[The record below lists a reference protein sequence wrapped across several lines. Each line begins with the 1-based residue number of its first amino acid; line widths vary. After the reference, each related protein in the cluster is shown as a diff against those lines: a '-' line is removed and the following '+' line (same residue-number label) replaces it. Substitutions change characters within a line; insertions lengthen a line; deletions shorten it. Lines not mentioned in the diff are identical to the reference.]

1 MFYYITKYL
10 SPYCVLILSRFPIA
24 IKTPK
29 CFDETDIK
37 LFLDEIKS
45 MLEIGSYHDH
55 IINLQG
61 VSYELDEYERK
72 LTEVIAPFCYLYL
85 NKYNFLI

>member
-1 MFYYITKYL
+1 MIKYFC
-10 SPYCVLILSRFPIA
+10 PYCALIFSRFPIA

-29 CFDETDIK
+29 CFDGTDIK

-61 VSYELDEYERK
+61 VSYELDEYETK
-72 LTEVIAPFCYLYL
+72 LSEVIAPFCYLNL
-85 NKYNFLI
+85 KNIQNINFVI